1 MAAKGCVMIHNPS
14 DTTRRRFLAITGVGL
29 AATLVPAAGAS
40 AAEPTAAEQAN
51 IKVVT
56 DFCKAFSADDVDR
69 IMSFMADPCSYRV
82 TEAQEPIK
90 GFAAVKERIT
100 ALVKTAERFEILDTF
115 ARGPMVFN
123 ERIDYFAPGG
133 RLKSWHG
140 VGVFFVKDGKIVE
153 WQDYT
158 IKLEL
163 A

>member
-1 MAAKGCVMIHNPS
+1 MAHSM
-14 DTTRRRFLAITGVGL
+14 DETTRRRFLTVAGVGL
-29 AATLVPAAGAS
+29 AATFAPVGSAS

-56 DFCKAFSADDVDR
+56 DFCKAFSADDVDK

-100 ALVKTAERFEILDTF
+100 ALVKQAERFDILETF

-133 RLKSWHG
+133 RLKTWRG
-140 VGVFFVKDGKIVE
+140 VGVFFLKDGKIVE

-158 IKLEL
+158 IL
-163 A
+163 AERA

>member
-1 MAAKGCVMIHNPS
+1 
-14 DTTRRRFLAITGVGL
+14 
-29 AATLVPAAGAS
+29 
-40 AAEPTAAEQAN
+40 
-51 IKVVT
+51 
-56 DFCKAFSADDVDR
+56 VDK

-82 TEAQEPIK
+82 TEAQDPIK

-100 ALVKTAERFEILDTF
+100 GLVKIADKFEVLDTF

-123 ERIDYFAPGG
+123 ERIDRFAPGG

-153 WQDYT
+153 WQDFT
-158 IKLEL
+158 IATER

>member
-1 MAAKGCVMIHNPS
+1 MV
-14 DTTRRRFLAITGVGL
+14 TR
-29 AATLVPAAGAS
+29 
-40 AAEPTAAEQAN
+40 
-51 IKVVT
+51 
-56 DFCKAFSADDVDR
+56 FCEAFSGDDVDR

-82 TEAQEPIK
+82 TEAQDPIK
-90 GFAAVKERIT
+90 GFAAVKARIAT
-100 ALVKTAERFEILDTF
+100 LVTTAERFEILHSS

-153 WQDYT
+153 WQDFT
-158 IKLEL
+158 IALER

>member
-1 MAAKGCVMIHNPS
+1 MSPHINDAA
-14 DTTRRRFLAITGVGL
+14 RRRFMQVAGAGL
-29 AATLVPAAGAS
+29 AATFASVAGAE
-40 AAEPTAAEQAN
+40 AAEPTAAEKAN
-51 IKVVT
+51 MTLVT
-56 DFCKAFSADDVDR
+56 DFCKAFSGDDVDK

-90 GFAAVKERIT
+90 GFAAVQARIT
-100 ALVKTAERFEILDTF
+100 DLVKQAERFDVLETW

-133 RLKSWHG
+133 RLKSWRG

-153 WQDYT
+153 WQDFT
-158 IKLEL
+158 IVLER